1 MANKGIIF
9 RFSKKVDKVENHSLL
24 ANDEITKLSAYP
36 AYSEVEGLV
45 TTEAAARAEAD
56 GQLNT
61 AIGSEATARAEAD
74 TTLQGRATA
83 LETAVGVLNGDDAT
97 AGSVAKSVKDAVAA
111 ETTRATGVEGGLQDQ
126 IDAINTAMGDG
137 ESGDGNSLVDRIGA
151 LETGLAAETTARGDA
166 DTALQG
172 RATAL
177 EGDVATLKGDA
188 TTAGSVAKAV
198 ADEAALRVA
207 GDEAI
212 DARLDVIEGSGE
224 GSVAKALAD
233 AKAYT
238 DAREVVINAE
248 VATKAVKTEVDTA
261 LAARYTKTEAE
272 AMVDGKISTAV
283 ASLHDFKGQVADMA
297 ALNAI
302 QNPKTGDVYNVVT
315 ATNGTSAEYFYNG
328 TGWEE
333 FGTVIDMT
341 GYATKQYADNAVAA
355 EATRATGIEGGLRT
369 DVDAANAAITVIN
382 GSGEGSITKAVADEA
397 TIARAAEQANAA
409 AIATLNGND
418 TTAGSVAKAVKDAVD
433 AEAARATGVEGGLD
447 TRLTTVE
454 GVASANTAAVAVL
467 NGTDAEAGSVAKTVK
482 DAVAAEAAIARAAE
496 GANADAI
503 AVLNGDA
510 TTAGSVAKAVK
521 DAVDAEAAT
530 ARAAEQANAA
540 GIVALQ
546 NRAAALEG
554 ASSYEF
560 INLNTTKMLESKF
573 YIVRNASLTATLP
586 TGDAAVGAQ
595 IRIMLNDAASKLG
608 GSITPTG
615 EDTINGLT
623 NQETGAALPFALDE
637 AMDITLLYDADN
649 NDWVV
654 LAIMN

>member
-45 TTEAAARAEAD
+45 TAEATARAEAD

-61 AIGSEATARAEAD
+61 AIGNEATARSEAD
-74 TTLQGRATA
+74 TALQGRATA
-83 LETAVGVLNGDDAT
+83 LETAVGVLNGDDTT
-97 AGSVAKSVKDAVAA
+97 AGSVAKSVKDAVDA

-137 ESGDGNSLVDRIGA
+137 ESGDGNSIVDRIGA
-151 LETGLAAETTARGDA
+151 LETGLAGEATTRGEA

-177 EGDVATLKGDA
+177 ESDVATLKGDA
-188 TTAGSVAKAV
+188 TTVGSVAKAV

-207 GDEAI
+207 ADEAI

-224 GSVAKALAD
+224 GSVAKALVD

-238 DAREVVINAE
+238 DARELVINAE

-355 EATRATGIEGGLRT
+355 EAARATGIEGGLDNRLT
-369 DVDAANAAITVIN
+369 VVEGIAAGNSAAIEV
-382 GSGEGSITKAVADEA
+382 
-397 TIARAAEQANAA
+397 
-409 AIATLNGND
+409 LNGND
-418 TTAGSVAKAVKDAVD
+418 TTAGSVAKAI
-433 AEAARATGVEGGLD
+433 
-447 TRLTTVE
+447 
-454 GVASANTAAVAVL
+454 
-467 NGTDAEAGSVAKTVK
+467 K

-496 GANADAI
+496 QTNATNISNEVTRATGVEAGFETRIAANEAALAALGSVDGGSIADALATKVDNDTFGNFMSSSSDEHIRLSDRI
-503 AVLNGDA
+503 AETESAITTLNGDA
-510 TTAGSVAKAVK
+510 NTAGSVVK
-521 DAVDAEAAT
+521 QITDAVAAEAAI
-530 ARAAEQANAA
+530 ARGAEQANAA
-540 GIVALQ
+540 AITALQ
-546 NRAAALEG
+546 NRATALEG

-560 INLNTTKMLESKF
+560 VNINTTKMLESKF

-608 GSITPTG
+608 GTITPTG

-623 NQETGAALPFALDE
+623 NPETGVALPFALDE
-637 AMDITLLYDADN
+637 AMDITLLYDAAN